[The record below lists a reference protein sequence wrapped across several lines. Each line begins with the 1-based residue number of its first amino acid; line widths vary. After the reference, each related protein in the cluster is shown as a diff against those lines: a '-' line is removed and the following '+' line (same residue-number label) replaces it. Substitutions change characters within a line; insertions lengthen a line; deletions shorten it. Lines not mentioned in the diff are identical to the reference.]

1 MPGWVLGPRVYG
13 KPVFYHII
21 SERMRACS
29 PRRWGKGAFM
39 KVLIVDDNTL
49 TRDMIKDILLEMS
62 HQVVGE
68 AGNFDEA
75 VKAFKELSPELVL
88 LDLIMPGK
96 TGLEVLE
103 ELRLI
108 NPAAKVI
115 MVTAVQQD
123 EINKKLFEKGATA
136 ILHKPFSYAE
146 LEAVLKQVS

>member
-1 MPGWVLGPRVYG
+1 
-13 KPVFYHII
+13 
-21 SERMRACS
+21 
-29 PRRWGKGAFM
+29 M
-39 KVLIVDDNTL
+39 KVLIVDDNIL
-49 TRDMIKDILLEMS
+49 TRDMIKDILQEMS

-75 VKAFKELSPELVL
+75 IKAFKELSPELVL

-103 ELRLI
+103 GLRLI

-123 EINKKLFEKGATA
+123 EINKKLFEKGAAA

>member
-1 MPGWVLGPRVYG
+1 
-13 KPVFYHII
+13 
-21 SERMRACS
+21 
-29 PRRWGKGAFM
+29 M
-39 KVLIVDDNTL
+39 KVLIVDDNVL
-49 TRDMIKDILLEMS
+49 TRGMIKDILQEMS

-68 AGNFDEA
+68 AENGDEA
-75 VKAFKELSPELVL
+75 VKVFRETGPDLVL

-108 NPAAKVI
+108 NPAAKVV

-136 ILHKPFSYAE
+136 ILHKPFSFGE
-146 LEAVLKQVS
+146 FEEVIKQVS

>member
-1 MPGWVLGPRVYG
+1 
-13 KPVFYHII
+13 
-21 SERMRACS
+21 
-29 PRRWGKGAFM
+29 M
-39 KVLIVDDNTL
+39 KVLIVDDNVL
-49 TRDMIKDILLEMS
+49 TRDMLKDILQEMS

-75 VKAFKELSPELVL
+75 IAAFKELSPELVL

-103 ELRLI
+103 ELRLL
-108 NPAAKVI
+108 NPSARII

-136 ILHKPFSYAE
+136 IIHKPFSYGE
-146 LEAVLKQVS
+146 LEEVLKRVL